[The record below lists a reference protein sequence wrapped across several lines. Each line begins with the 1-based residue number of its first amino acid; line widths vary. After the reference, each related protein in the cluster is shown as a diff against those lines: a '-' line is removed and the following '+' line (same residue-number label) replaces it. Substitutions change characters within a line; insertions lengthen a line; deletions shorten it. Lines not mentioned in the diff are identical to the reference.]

1 MDAMGEAGGSR
12 IVSLEAGQTG
22 GHAKWRVNTGLREAR
37 TLRVRPMEPTSAMA
51 TCLFCGAGA
60 SPALNLPRFGG
71 ASCEEC
77 ARRVGHLVVAS
88 PTLLTDIWPL
98 LAEEEDDDEP
108 EPMVQRSDGSSVQ
121 LRQLTAELKRELS
134 VEDRMK
140 LAELYGDIGLVREQ
154 LEECGRVLVA
164 APVAAL
170 AQRALDVL
178 FSAELCSPLGLD
190 PLRGHLFPA

>member
-1 MDAMGEAGGSR
+1 MES
-12 IVSLEAGQTG
+12 TP
-22 GHAKWRVNTGLREAR
+22 R
-37 TLRVRPMEPTSAMA
+37 TALAA
-51 TCLFCGAGA
+51 CLLCGAEA

-71 ASCEEC
+71 ASCQEC
-77 ARRVGHLVVAS
+77 ARRVGLLVVES
-88 PTLLTDIWPL
+88 PAVLTDIWPL

-108 EPMVQRSDGSSVQ
+108 EPMVQRADGRSVQ
-121 LRQLTAELKRELS
+121 LRQLTAELKRDLT

-140 LAELYGDIGLVREQ
+140 LAEMYGDIGLVREQ

-164 APVAAL
+164 APATEL

-178 FSAELCSPLGLD
+178 FSPELCSPLGLD